1 MGALAPWRRKRGTS
15 WIERSLSMAEQGPGS
30 TNRTAKKRLA
40 RAKIKPTEH
49 GIKSSKG
56 RNNEA
61 ANEPSKAEQQKARKQ
76 KIIAICVGIFAVI
89 MALSMMLPSLTYIF
103 GNNADQQAQQ
113 EQTQEQATSEETKD
127 DAADQEEAKTP
138 GMDTVDANYAA
149 VVNPLEA
156 KLKDNPKD
164 LATLLSLGNNYMNWG
179 SAATSYATDE
189 TSEQHVL
196 DLFNQAIGYY
206 DRYLEL
212 NDSAVVKA
220 NRAMCVLNTG
230 DTEGALA
237 ALQQVTVDNP
247 DYGPAWANIGMIYEY
262 QQNTEKA
269 KEAYQKAIEVD
280 KNDEYGA
287 QSYANRR
294 LAAMAASEGEGLTD
308 ETAES
313 ANTTESTGAE
323 ALEDALGGNL

>member
-1 MGALAPWRRKRGTS
+1 
-15 WIERSLSMAEQGPGS
+15 MAEKGPG
-30 TNRTAKKRLA
+30 TTGRTAKKRLA
-40 RAKIKPTEH
+40 RAKIKQTEY

-56 RNNEA
+56 RNAEV
-61 ANEPSKAEQQKARKQ
+61 EDEQSKAEKQKARKQ
-76 KIIAICVGIFAVI
+76 KITAIAVGAFAVI
-89 MALSMMLPSLTYIF
+89 MALSMTLPSLTYIF
-103 GNNADQQAQQ
+103 GNNDQQSAEEQVQ
-113 EQTQEQATSEETKD
+113 EQETTAEESEDTAAEEQDSTK
-127 DAADQEEAKTP
+127 T
-138 GMDTVDANYAA
+138 GMDSVDANYAA

-156 KLKDNPKD
+156 KLNDNPKD

-179 SAATSYATDE
+179 SAASSYATDE

-196 DLFNQAIGYY
+196 DLFNKAIGYF

-220 NRAMCVLNTG
+220 NRAMCQLNTG
-230 DTEGALA
+230 DADGALA
-237 ALQQVTVDNP
+237 ALQQITVDNP

-280 KNDEYGA
+280 ANDEYGA
-287 QSYANRR
+287 ASYANRR

-313 ANTTESTGAE
+313 AKTDEASGAE